1 MGQQLAQLESREG
14 GSSRGGGMSPPRQP
28 SALSVAEGAQRA
40 PRNDL
45 DAQGRRHPLEAVCET
60 PGTPGRHHPPS
71 DPAAGVRVTDHGC
84 ARAPQSAGGHP
95 AGGLVRARIRQH
107 LRPRHSARFLD
118 TTDAGG
124 AAPNRAPA
132 ARRPVSGGHVQRRPV
147 SGTSCPGGS
156 RRHKLPRGGRLPRPR
171 ALGEASYRSETGG
184 SIRGSTGP
192 EGAEPVEKKG
202 STPGRCST
210 GFRLPAASRP
220 AWAVHGARRRCAPGQ
235 GEVPAGRRS

>member
-1 MGQQLAQLESREG
+1 
-14 GSSRGGGMSPPRQP
+14 MSPPRQP

-45 DAQGRRHPLEAVCET
+45 DAQGRRHPLEAVCGT
-60 PGTPGRHHPPS
+60 PGTPGRHHRQATPRQGSASPITGALG
-71 DPAAGVRVTDHGC
+71 PR
-84 ARAPQSAGGHP
+84 RSAGGHP

-107 LRPRHSARFLD
+107 LRLHHSARFLD

-124 AAPNRAPA
+124 SAPNRAPA

-184 SIRGSTGP
+184 SIRASTGP
-192 EGAEPVEKKG
+192 EGAEPVDKKG
-202 STPGRCST
+202 STPGRFST
-210 GFRLPAASRP
+210 GFRLPAASHP
-220 AWAVHGARRRCAPGQ
+220 ARAVHGARRRCAPGQ
-235 GEVPAGRRS
+235 GEVPAGRRR